1 MRTTYCLLLF
11 ISLIGFQISAQ
22 NSLLLKQNYFEHSI
36 ISGTINSLDH
46 KTLAQAVKA
55 AELDEVLN
63 SDGPFT
69 IFAPFDRAFDTF
81 SPEKLNELMQPENRA
96 ELKTLLSY
104 HIIAGELS
112 AAKILLAMCRGAG
125 TAKFRTI
132 QGNVISATMDGID
145 IVLTDSLGNEAKI
158 VSADIN
164 RCNGVIHVIDGVIFP
179 K

>member
-1 MRTTYCLLLF
+1 MRHSYSLLF
-11 ISLIGFQISAQ
+11 FFSLIYFQLSAQ
-22 NSLLLKQNYFEHSI
+22 NSLLVKQNYFEHSI

-46 KTLAQAVKA
+46 KTLAEAVKA

-69 IFAPFDRAFDTF
+69 IFAPFDRAFEKFT
-81 SPEKLNELMQPENRA
+81 PEKLDELMHPQNRA
-96 ELKTLLSY
+96 ELKKLLSY
-104 HIIAGELS
+104 HIIAGEFTAS
-112 AAKILLAMCRGAG
+112 KILLAMCRGAG

-132 QGNVISATMDGID
+132 QGNVISASMDGLD

-158 VSADIN
+158 VTADNN

>member
-1 MRTTYCLLLF
+1 MRYAYYLLF
-11 ISLIGFQISAQ
+11 FFGLIYFQLSAQ
-22 NSLLLKQNYFEHSI
+22 NSLLVKQNYFEQSI

-46 KTLAQAVKA
+46 KTLAEAVRT

-69 IFAPFDRAFDTF
+69 VFAPFDRAFEKIT
-81 SPEKLNELMQPENRA
+81 PEKLNELLHPENRA

-104 HIIAGELS
+104 HIIAGELT
-112 AAKILLAMCRGAG
+112 AAKILLALCRGAG
-125 TAKFRTI
+125 KAKFRTI
-132 QGNVISATMDGID
+132 QGNVISASMDGLD

>member
-1 MRTTYCLLLF
+1 MRKSYCLLIF
-11 ISLIGFQISAQ
+11 FTLIGLELSSQ

-36 ISGTINSLDH
+36 ISGTINSMDH
-46 KTLAQAVKA
+46 QTLAEAVKA

-69 IFAPFDRAFDTF
+69 IFAPFDRAFERIT
-81 SPEKLNELMQPENRA
+81 PEKLNELMHPENKD

-104 HIIAGELS
+104 HIIAGELTAS
-112 AAKILLAMCRGAG
+112 KMLLAMCRGAG

-132 QGNVISATMDGID
+132 QGDIISASMDGID

-158 VSADIN
+158 VSADDN